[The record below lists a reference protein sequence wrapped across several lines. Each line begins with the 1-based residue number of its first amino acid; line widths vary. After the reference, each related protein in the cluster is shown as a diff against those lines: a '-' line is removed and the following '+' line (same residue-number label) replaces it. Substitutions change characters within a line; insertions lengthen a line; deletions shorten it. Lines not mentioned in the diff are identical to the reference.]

1 MKKFMISLAIASIA
15 MVSYA
20 QETVSE
26 VVVPT
31 LKNSVVTNS
40 FGSNWFLGVNG
51 GVNLYNG
58 VYMNGESVFDHVS
71 PAVQVYAGKWHTP
84 GFGWRVAYNGLCIKA
99 YENVAKKAI
108 MHFHFDAMFNLSNL
122 ICGYNQDRIWNV
134 IPFVGAGYAART
146 QYGSSSFSDMTGTIA
161 VNAGIM
167 NTFNVSKHWAIN
179 FELGTTFFRNGF
191 SGKAG
196 SNGYDM
202 MFTALAGVTYKFNK
216 VGWDNAPDVDAIMAL
231 NTAALAELNTQLQ
244 AKEAENAG
252 LKNQLAASK
261 QSLVAA
267 QEALKNCEG
276 KIVPAAAQSVFFSFN
291 SSKVACKKEIINLQ
305 ALADAVKN
313 SDARLSVVGF
323 ADSATGSAEYN
334 QKLSEARAN
343 AVAEKLIEMGV
354 PQDKI
359 IVEGKGGVAAEKPA
373 NLNRR
378 VIITIVE

>member
-31 LKNSVVTNS
+31 LKNQYVTNT
-40 FGSNWFLGVNG
+40 FGSNWFMGVNG

-58 VYMNGESVFDHVS
+58 VFMNGESVFDHVS

-99 YENVAKKAI
+99 YEDAAKKALFN
-108 MHFHFDAMFNLSNL
+108 FHFDAMFNLSNL
-122 ICGYNQDRIWNV
+122 IWGYNEERIWNV
-134 IPFVGAGYAART
+134 IPYVGAGYAART
-146 QYGSSSFSDMTGTIA
+146 RYGSSSLSDMTGSITA
-161 VNAGIM
+161 HAGIM
-167 NTFNVSKHWAIN
+167 NTFRVSKHWAIN
-179 FELGTTFFRNGF
+179 FELGTTFLRNGF
-191 SGKAG
+191 GGAFG
-196 SNGYDM
+196 HNGHDM

-216 VGWDNAPDVDAIMAL
+216 VGWEQAADVDAIMAM

-252 LKNQLAASK
+252 LKNQMVAAK
-261 QSLVAA
+261 ASLVKA
-267 QEALKNCEG
+267 QEALKAEQG
-276 KIVPAAAQSVFFSFN
+276 KVLSVSQSVFFAFN
-291 SSKVACKKEIINLQ
+291 SSKIDCKKEIINLQ

-313 SDARLSVVGF
+313 SDAKISVVGF
-323 ADSATGSAEYN
+323 ADSATGSAAYN

-343 AVAEKLIEMGV
+343 AVIDKLVELGV
-354 PQDKI
+354 PKAKI
-359 IVEGKGGVAAEKPA
+359 VAEGKGGVNVEKPA
-373 NLNRR
+373 RLNRR
-378 VIITIVE
+378 AIVSIVE

>member
-31 LKNSVVTNS
+31 LKNRVITNT

-84 GFGWRVAYNGLCIKA
+84 GFGWRVAYNGLNIKA

-122 ICGYNQDRIWNV
+122 ICGYNEDRIWNV
-134 IPFVGAGYAART
+134 IPFVGAGYATRT
-146 QYGSSSFSDMTGTIA
+146 QYGSSSFSNMTGSIA

-167 NTFNVSKHWAIN
+167 NTFSVSKHWAIN

-231 NTAALAELNTQLQ
+231 NTTALAELNTQLQ

-261 QSLVAA
+261 QNLVAA
-267 QEALKNCEG
+267 QETLKNCEG
-276 KIVPAAAQSVFFSFN
+276 KVLPTAEQSVFFAFN
-291 SSKVACKKEIINLQ
+291 SSKIASKKEIINLQ
-305 ALADAVKN
+305 AIANAVKD
-313 SDARLSVVGF
+313 SDARISVEGY
-323 ADSATGSAEYN
+323 ADSATGSENYN
-334 QKLSEARAN
+334 KDLSTARAK
-343 AVAEKLIEMGV
+343 AVADKLIEMGV

-359 IVEGKGGVAAEKPA
+359 VFDGMGGVAVEKPA

-378 VIITIVE
+378 AIVKIIE